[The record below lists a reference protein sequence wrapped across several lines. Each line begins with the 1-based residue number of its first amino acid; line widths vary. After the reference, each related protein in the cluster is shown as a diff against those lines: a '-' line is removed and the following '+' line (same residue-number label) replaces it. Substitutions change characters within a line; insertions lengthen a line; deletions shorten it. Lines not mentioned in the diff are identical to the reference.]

1 MIKETDMNVSVIE
14 SRVLD
19 GIATTTTDPFDYIYE
34 AIYGVHGDEIREF
47 VDDLYQSV
55 SIDHRLH
62 PDDDFEEIINRILD
76 DLGA

>member
-1 MIKETDMNVSVIE
+1 MMNVSVIE

-19 GIATTTTDPFDYIYE
+19 GIANCTTDPFDYIYE
-34 AIYGVHGDEIREF
+34 AIYGSHGDEIREY